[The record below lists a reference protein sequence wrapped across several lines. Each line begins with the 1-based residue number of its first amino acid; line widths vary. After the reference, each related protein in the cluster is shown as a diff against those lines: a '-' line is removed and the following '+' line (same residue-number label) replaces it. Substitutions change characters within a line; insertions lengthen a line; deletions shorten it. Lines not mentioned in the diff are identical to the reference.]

1 VDLGEPMEARVQ
13 SYSPGGASVHNIN
26 RIRRIL
32 VNNVDT
38 IPETV
43 KDRHMVIMEDCYEII
58 EA

>member
-1 VDLGEPMEARVQ
+1 MDLGEPMEARVQ

-26 RIRRIL
+26 CIRRIL

-38 IPETV
+38 IPEMV

-58 EA
+58 